1 MSNQPDFHTNMY
13 CRTYFNK
20 KKVKIRLFLE
30 MILKIH
36 DIVNEFMS
44 ALVD

>member
-20 KKVKIRLFLE
+20 KKKSENQAVFGN
-30 MILKIH
+30 
-36 DIVNEFMS
+36 DIKD
-44 ALVD
+44 A